1 MRNGGDE
8 KAPHGVNEVHLKR
21 GAIAREALRRSLS
34 DLRLRKYYTKA
45 KLRELVGTTGEIEK
59 LCSQSETVSIKRV
72 YIKRVYIFLRI
83 LSPLHRGAPAGSA
96 NLPAFWR
103 RCSTIAPE
111 MSVPTSNCGD
121 AK

>member
-21 GAIAREALRRSLS
+21 GAIAREGLRRSLS

-45 KLRELVGTTGEIEK
+45 KLRELVGTSSGEIEK

-72 YIKRVYIFLRI
+72 YVFLRI
-83 LSPLHRGAPAGSA
+83 LSPLHRGAPAGSG

-111 MSVPTSNCGD
+111 MSVPISNCGD